1 MYTYLTKPIAMF
13 KNYIKTAWRNVVRN
27 KMYAAIN
34 VLSIAIGLAAF
45 WLIALYVGDEYSYDR
60 NIPDTDRIYRV
71 AQHAVWESSSMD
83 VPLTAPPFAPAM
95 KNTFPEVEV
104 ATRIDMEGGGIIQY
118 DQKTIKQD
126 DIIFSDDKFFRVFA
140 YDFIYGNEAS
150 ALSKP
155 HSIVATESFAAKLFG
170 DASKALGK
178 TIYFG
183 GNDPNTITGVIKDI
197 PENTHLR
204 FSAVRLSD
212 AFNTNEWKNFYLYT
226 YIKLTKSANVA
237 TLEKKLPQ
245 FAADNFLTSL
255 APKSYSMELQPI
267 TAIHLY
273 SNLQYELSPNGSVS
287 RVYMF
292 IAIAILILL
301 IGLINYMNIS
311 TARSSV
317 RLKEVGIRK
326 VIGSGRGNLAKMFIT
341 EAMLVTVIA
350 AAGAFFLVN
359 FTLPFFND
367 IAGKRLTIW
376 RFGVADTLMALCG
389 FVLLTGII
397 SGIYPAFFL
406 SRFKTIPALKGLIGN
421 VRGNLLFR
429 KSLVVFQFMITVV
442 MIAGSIIIY
451 RQLQYAL
458 NKDLGFNKEQ
468 TLSFHIDDINVRRQT
483 DALKTQLLKNRAI
496 EGVAVAGNPIGNND
510 LGGHSYTFEQNGAM
524 PAGEQMAQELMV
536 DEDFLKTIDLKLE
549 QGRNFSAAMPT
560 DKTGSILINETLKNK
575 LGWKD
580 AIGKKMQFQRNQFS
594 SMETRTVIGVVKD
607 FNTYSLQHTIE
618 PLVMMMPAYAE
629 QQDNLYVKISK
640 DKTAEGLAYL
650 RQVYAQFDKNNTP
663 DLHFLDENF
672 ARQYS
677 AEQKQEQVSM
687 IFTILAVIIACL
699 GLFGLATFTAAQR
712 VKEIGIRK
720 VLGASVA
727 SVTFM
732 LGKDFIKLV
741 CIAVI
746 MAIPIAW
753 YAMNAW
759 LQDFAY
765 RINIEWWMF
774 LLAAFIAL
782 LIAACTI
789 SFQSIKAAM
798 ANPVNSLRSE

>member
-1 MYTYLTKPIAMF
+1 MF

-27 KMYAAIN
+27 KMYTAIN
-34 VLSIAIGLAAF
+34 VLSIAIALAAF

-60 NIPDTDRIYRV
+60 NIPDADRIYRV

-95 KNTFPEVEV
+95 KNAFPEVEV
-104 ATRIDMEGGGIIQY
+104 ATRIDMEGGGIMQY
-118 DQKTIKQD
+118 DNKTIRQN
-126 DIIFSDDKFFRVFA
+126 DIIFSDDQFFKVFG
-140 YDFIYGNEAS
+140 YDFIYGNAAT

-155 HSIVATESFAAKLFG
+155 QSIVITDSFATKLFG
-170 DASKALGK
+170 DASKALDK
-178 TIYFG
+178 AIYFG
-183 GNDPNTITGVIKDI
+183 KENPNTITGVIKDI
-197 PENTHLR
+197 PENTHLK
-204 FSAVRLSD
+204 FSAVRSSD
-212 AFNTNEWKNFYLYT
+212 AFNTNEWQNFYVYT
-226 YIKLTKSANVA
+226 YLKLTRSASVA

-245 FAADNFLTSL
+245 FAAVNFLKGL
-255 APKSYSMELQPI
+255 GAKKYSMELQPL
-267 TAIHLY
+267 TAIHLH
-273 SNLQYELSPNGSVS
+273 SNLQYELGANGSIS

-292 IAIAILILL
+292 IAIAVLILI

-317 RLKEVGIRK
+317 RVKEVGIRK
-326 VIGSGRGNLAKMFIT
+326 VVGSGRGNLAKMFIT
-341 EAMLVTVIA
+341 EAMMITFIAAVIA
-350 AAGAFFLVN
+350 FFIAN
-359 FTLPFFND
+359 TALPLFNN
-367 IAGKRLTIW
+367 ISGKELTIW
-376 RFGVADTLMALCG
+376 RFGVAGTLLALVA
-389 FVLLTGII
+389 FVALTGII
-397 SGIYPAFFL
+397 GGIYPAFFL

-421 VRGNLLFR
+421 VRANLFFR

-468 TLSFHIDDINVRRQT
+468 TLCFHIDDVSVRKQA
-483 DALKTQLLKNRAI
+483 DALKTQLLKNPAI
-496 EGVAVAGNPIGNND
+496 QNVAYAGNPIGNND
-510 LGGHSYTFEQNGAM
+510 LGGNSYTFEQNGAM
-524 PAGEQMAQELMV
+524 STNGQMAQELMV

-580 AIGKKMQFQRNQFS
+580 AIGKKMQFKRNQFS

-607 FNTYSLQHTIE
+607 FHTYSLQHTIE
-618 PLVMMMPAYAE
+618 PLVIMMPAYAE
-629 QQDNLYVKISK
+629 QKDNLYIKISK
-640 DKTAEGLAYL
+640 DKTAEGLAYI
-650 RQVYAQFDKNNTP
+650 RQVYAQFDKNNAP

-677 AEQKQEQVSM
+677 AEQKQEQLSM
-687 IFTILAVIIACL
+687 IFTILAVVIACL
-699 GLFGLATFTAAQR
+699 GLFGLAAFTAAQR

-741 CIAVI
+741 CISVVV
-746 MAIPIAW
+746 AIPVAW
-753 YAMNAW
+753 YAMNEW

-774 LLAAFIAL
+774 LLAAVIAL
-782 LIAACTI
+782 VITVCTV
-789 SFQSIKAAM
+789 SFQSVRAAM
-798 ANPVNSLRSE
+798 ANPVRSLRTE